1 MSRRAVELAACSAL
15 TSLLVLCS
23 AGFAAEE
30 APRPI
35 THGQEISRS
44 VVGPEVLGR
53 TSGQN
58 VDGAVIADG
67 TLPRYATVVA
77 DAATYDG
84 FAVPG
89 PHVVIEDVTIDGA
102 LDISARMP
110 VVLRRVTMFAPQDLP
125 WLVLVRPGA
134 GALHV
139 LWSDIGGAKIKR
151 SASPH
156 VGVALA
162 LRGDG
167 ARIYRSRIGAAAD
180 GVQIGGRDIQILE
193 SEIANLLARS
203 GDHNDAIQMFDG
215 ASDVEIARCRIENR
229 HAQTS
234 AVTVLGRTV
243 TLRSNLLAGGGWTI
257 YGGAKW
263 NGKGGESALGIR
275 VEDNVFS
282 RAFSQKSGSFG
293 PVTYWDNA
301 GGNVWVNNR
310 FEGGLPVVAP

>member
-1 MSRRAVELAACSAL
+1 MSRRAARPAKLVGLMPVFM
-15 TSLLVLCS
+15 LLS
-23 AGFAAEE
+23 AGVAAAD
-30 APRPI
+30 APRAV
-35 THGQEISRS
+35 THGQEISRG

-53 TSGQN
+53 MSGRN
-58 VDGAVIADG
+58 VEGAVIADG
-67 TLPRYATVVA
+67 TVPRYAAVVS

-89 PHVVIEDVTIDGA
+89 PHVLIEDVTIDGA
-102 LDISARMP
+102 LDISVAMP

-167 ARIYRSRIGAAAD
+167 ARVYRTRIGAAAD

-203 GDHNDAIQMFDG
+203 GDHNDTIQMFDS
-215 ASDVEIARCRIENR
+215 AADIEIARCRIENR

-243 TLRSNLLAGGGWTI
+243 TLRSNLLAGGGWTL
-257 YGGAKW
+257 YGGAKR
-263 NGKGGESALGIR
+263 NGKGGEGARGVR
-275 VEDNVFS
+275 VEDNIFS
-282 RAFSQKSGSFG
+282 RAFSATSGSFG

-310 FEGGLPVVAP
+310 FESGLPVVAP

>member
-1 MSRRAVELAACSAL
+1 MSMRAARLAGWGAL
-15 TSLLVLCS
+15 ITLLISCS

-30 APRPI
+30 APRVV
-35 THGQEISRS
+35 THGQEISRD
-44 VVGPEVLGR
+44 VVGPEVLGS
-53 TSGQN
+53 TSGRS
-58 VDGAVIADG
+58 VEGAVIADG
-67 TLPRYATVVA
+67 MVPRYATVIA

-89 PHVVIEDVTIDGA
+89 PHVLIEDVTIDGA
-102 LDISARMP
+102 LDISVAMP

-151 SASPH
+151 SASPR

-180 GVQIGGRDIQILE
+180 GVQIAGRDIRIVE

-215 ASDVEIARCRIENR
+215 AADIEIARCRIENR

-234 AVTVLGRTV
+234 AVTVLGRNV
-243 TLRSNLLAGGGWTI
+243 ALSRNLLAGGGWTI
-257 YGGAKW
+257 YGGAKR
-263 NGKGGESALGIR
+263 NGKGGVGAAGVR
-275 VEDNVFS
+275 VEGNIFS
-282 RAFSQKSGSFG
+282 RAFHPKSGSFG
-293 PVTYWDNA
+293 PVTYWDS
-301 GGNVWVNNR
+301 GGTNVWSDNR
-310 FEGGLPVVAP
+310 FESGLPVVP